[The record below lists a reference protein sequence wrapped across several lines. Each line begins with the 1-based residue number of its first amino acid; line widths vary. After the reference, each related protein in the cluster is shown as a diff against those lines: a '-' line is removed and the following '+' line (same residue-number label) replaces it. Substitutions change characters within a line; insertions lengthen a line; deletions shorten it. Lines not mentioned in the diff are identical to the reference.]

1 MKILGRLKEILE
13 DLGFKPGGKGP
24 GNYLSSVSIPFVSVY
39 LEKGFIEIK
48 VTPKYYFISYYLYM
62 DDSFSREV
70 KTERVKR
77 IEEKSFIDFLMLS
90 IIRGSFLTKEEESE
104 ATKEYLNR
112 KYGHGWTREYNWEY
126 YV

>member
-1 MKILGRLKEILE
+1 MKTLGRLKEILE
-13 DLGFKPGGKGP
+13 DLGFKPEGKGP
-24 GNYLSSVSIPFVSVY
+24 GTYFSTIGIPFVGVY

-48 VTPKYYFISYYLYM
+48 VTPKYYIISYYLYM
-62 DDSFSREV
+62 GGSLTREV

-77 IEEKSFIDFLMLS
+77 TEEKSFIDFLMLS

-104 ATKEYLNR
+104 VITKDYLNS
-112 KYGHGWTREYNWEY
+112 KYRNEWTWSY